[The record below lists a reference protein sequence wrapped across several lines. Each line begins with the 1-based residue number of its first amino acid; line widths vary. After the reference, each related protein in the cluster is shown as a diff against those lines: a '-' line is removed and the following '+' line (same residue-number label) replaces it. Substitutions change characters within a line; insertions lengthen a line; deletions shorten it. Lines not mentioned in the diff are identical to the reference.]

1 MMTAYLNETQ
11 REEFIR
17 DGFTVVRGL
26 LPQQVVDDTREHLL
40 AAMGIDPSNPETWT
54 ASRTI
59 SKDHAVISITDA
71 CRTEAVDDVARELA
85 GPDFLP
91 RMCHSPYLEA
101 AKVVPPQI
109 QGYIP
114 IIRFPQEGPREF
126 VRPGGYHID
135 GGHLTTLWPDKHYV
149 VLLAYLSDVAE
160 YGGAT
165 TVVPGSHRQVFE
177 HWYREG
183 HPGTTHPPALEYQD
197 SIPVTGTAGDVIFMH
212 YLMVHSGAV
221 NRADHIRVALNS
233 AVLPDPERPYQRKS
247 GAPTP
252 DWTPLDWSLR
262 TDTL

>member
-1 MMTAYLNETQ
+1 MSTAYLTEAQ
-11 REEFIR
+11 HEEFIR
-17 DGFTVVRGL
+17 DGFTIMRGL
-26 LPQQVVDDTREHLL
+26 LPQEVVDDTRERLL
-40 AAMGIDPSNPETWT
+40 AAMEIDPSDPNTWT
-54 ASRTI
+54 PSKSI
-59 SKDHAVISITDA
+59 SSDHAVLSITDA
-71 CRTEAVDDVARELA
+71 CRTEEVDAVARELA
-85 GPDFLP
+85 GPDFIP
-91 RMCHSPYLEA
+91 RMCHSPYLET
-101 AKVVPPQI
+101 AKVDPPLI
-109 QGYIP
+109 HGYIP

-126 VRPGGYHID
+126 VKPGGYHID
-135 GGHLTTLWPDKHYV
+135 GAHLTTLWPDKHYL

-177 HWYREG
+177 QWVRED
-183 HPGTTHPPALEYQD
+183 HPGSTHPPALEYQEP
-197 SIPVTGTAGDVIFMH
+197 IPVVGNAGDVIFMH

-252 DWTPLDWSLR
+252 EWTPLDWTLR